1 VKDTKDEGW
10 GCTEQILTGGA
21 FVVASGLVLFFV
33 YGFASMAAAYLAD
46 DDPRYWPKV
55 VGEMFDDFALGTVPA
70 MVGMLLGVVFL
81 ATGICKGRSS
91 NPGASGEP

>member
-1 VKDTKDEGW
+1 MKDAKDEGW
-10 GCTEQILTGGA
+10 GRTELILTGSA
-21 FVVASGLVLFFV
+21 FVVASGLVLFCV
-33 YGFASMAAAYLAD
+33 YGFASMAAGYLAE

-55 VGEMFDDFALGTVPA
+55 VSEMFDDFALGTVPA

-81 ATGICKGRSS
+81 AMGICKGRSG